1 MRGLFEPSG
10 WLWSQQLINP
20 VDIWLGSSMLS
31 SHALYPATVDPLGGA
46 HLSLCKA
53 VRLQL
58 QGSTASRPVFWL
70 HMIMFSYSHAL
81 AFYGI
86 AQSNCLRKF

>member
-31 SHALYPATVDPLGGA
+31 SHALYPATVDPLGNLDWFPFDDYFFA
-46 HLSLCKA
+46 RQD
-53 VRLQL
+53 V
-58 QGSTASRPVFWL
+58 
-70 HMIMFSYSHAL
+70 
-81 AFYGI
+81 
-86 AQSNCLRKF
+86 